1 MVSQS
6 LAEQQRLLVK
16 SRSYKD
22 NYTDEVKC
30 AIYGRVSTK
39 HDAQLNAFDNQM
51 DWYKMLLKQHPKWK
65 VVEVYSD
72 QATGTNTKSRKDFN
86 RMIEDAMKGK
96 FQLLITRE
104 VCRFARNTVDSLSY
118 VRSLNLYDVEVFF
131 VNDNIWSRDPDGE
144 LRLTIFAALAQDE
157 ARKTS
162 ERCRAGQL
170 ISREKGILYG
180 YNAFGYTHVK
190 GETSAETRY
199 IINEEEAD
207 TVRLIFDL
215 YLSGKGM
222 KAITT
227 QLIAEGR
234 KNKSGIVKW
243 DCTTVSRIL
252 SQKLYCGYITYGKS
266 HKENFLSKRIVNRD
280 KSSYIYVKSDNVEPI
295 ISEEDYDKVQEI
307 KQQRKKGGQSK
318 AQCKLEAKERYIRKL
333 VCGECGK
340 TFKKMEWHKNQDGV
354 SVFGYQC
361 RNIIVNHKAKL
372 RTDNGQSGEG
382 YCNLPAI
389 AQWKLDFMLTSIVN
403 DLWDEPKKTV
413 RKLLSVVSDACSDTT
428 ENDKYAK
435 RIGVLNTEIAKAQA
449 RKESLEMKWL
459 DNKLSDSDHDRLCG
473 VIDNNIAI
481 YKAEIQ
487 SLTNLLEDVPDE
499 SERETKLANIRKLES
514 VLLSNNNLTTLQ
526 LDDEFV
532 DAFVARIVPY
542 EGRRFKWY
550 LNIGTGKGWTFF
562 SEDAYELYDNWTLGF
577 ESARRFR
584 KANNQYLR
592 KNQWEDIHIEVYIRM
607 K

>member
-1 MVSQS
+1 MVSHALAQQQS
-6 LAEQQRLLVK
+6 LLAK

-22 NYTDEVKC
+22 NYSDKVKV

-39 HDAQLNAFDNQM
+39 HDAQLAAFDNQL
-51 DWYKMLLKQHPKWK
+51 DWYGLLLKQHPLWE
-65 VVEVYSD
+65 VVDVYSD
-72 QATGTNTKSRKDFN
+72 QATGTNTRARKDFN
-86 RMIEDAMKGK
+86 RMIEDAMQGK
-96 FQLLITRE
+96 FQLLVTRE

-118 VRSLNLYDVEVFF
+118 VRSLKMYDVEVFF

-170 ISREKGILYG
+170 VSREKGILYG

-190 GETSAETRY
+190 GETSAESRY
-199 IINEEEAD
+199 IINAEEAD
-207 TVRLIFDL
+207 TVRLIYDL

-227 QLIAEGR
+227 QLIEEGR

-243 DCTTVSRIL
+243 DCTQLSRIL
-252 SQKLYCGYITYGKS
+252 SNKLYCGYVTYGKS
-266 HKENFLSKRIVNRD
+266 HKEDFLSPRVVNRD
-280 KSSYIYVKSDNVEPI
+280 KSTHVYIKSDKVEVI
-295 ISEEDYDKVQEI
+295 ISEEDFEKVQEI
-307 KQQRKKGGQSK
+307 KQGRKKSNSGK
-318 AQCKLEAKERYIRKL
+318 AQCKPEAKERYTKKL

-340 TFKKMEWHKNQDGV
+340 TFKKFTWHKNQNGIA
-354 SVFGYQC
+354 VFGYTC
-361 RNIIVNHKAKL
+361 RNVVDNHKAKL
-372 RTDNGQSGEG
+372 RTENGQSGEG
-382 YCNLPAI
+382 YCNLPGV

-403 DLWDEPKKTV
+403 DLWDDPKKTV
-413 RKLLSVVSDACSDTT
+413 RKLLSVVTEAYADTSDN
-428 ENDKYAK
+428 EQHAK

-449 RKESLEMKWL
+449 RKETLEMKWL
-459 DNKLSDSDHDRLCG
+459 DNKLSDSDHERLCG
-473 VIDNNIAI
+473 VIDGNIAA

-487 SLTNLLEDVPDE
+487 TLTDLLEDVPDDE
-499 SERETKLANIRKLES
+499 ERETRLMNIRKLES
-514 VLLSNNNLTTLQ
+514 VLLSNNNLTILQ

-532 DAFVARIVPY
+532 DAFVARIEPC
-542 EGRRFKWY
+542 EGRKYRWY
-550 LNIGTGKGWTFF
+550 LNIGTGKGWAFF
-562 SEDAYELYDNWTLGF
+562 NKDAYELYDYWTLGF
-577 ESARRFR
+577 ESARRYR

-592 KNQWEDIHIEVYIRM
+592 QNQWEDLHVEVYIRT